1 MTPAH
6 PPPED
11 PIRTLT
17 EAKDFAEAIVE
28 TLHEPLLVLHADLT
42 IKSANPA
49 FYDWFKVTPE
59 ETLGKK
65 IYDLGNGQ
73 WNIPSLRTL
82 LDDVLPHNNV
92 FNDYEVNHEFE
103 TIGRRVMLVNARR
116 LDHVQLILLGIRD
129 ITEREESGE
138 ALRKSEARL
147 TTMLEALPVGV
158 VIADADG
165 RLMRH
170 NAAFR
175 DLWGMVPETTSWQDY
190 GDFVAWWP
198 ETGERI
204 NAEEWA
210 MARALRDGET
220 TRNELILNQKFGS
233 HKKRYYLNNVAPIR
247 DDNGAIIGAVAALLD
262 VTEHRA
268 AQQALHRSEE
278 RCRLLVENARE
289 YAIFMTNR
297 AGEIVYWSSGAER
310 ITGYSEDEV
319 LNRSASVI
327 FTDED
332 RLAKVPER
340 KMDIATREG
349 SASDDRWHQ
358 RKDGSRFWAS
368 GVMTALRDNGELRG
382 FAKVIRDNTARK
394 RHEEHMALV
403 MAELNHRVKNTLAV
417 VQSIAR
423 QTARRAADVETFSKN
438 FVERLQSMAKAHDLL
453 TKSQWMGA
461 VLREVI
467 ENEIS
472 GRVASETQCTI
483 TGPSIYLQPK
493 QALAMHMVI
502 HELTTNAAKYGGLKS
517 HQGRIDISWT
527 VQNDDDNPQVELH
540 WRELA
545 PHTVSEPAGTGYGSR
560 LIDQLL
566 SYELGG
572 GRVERDFR
580 SEGLHCRI
588 TFPLP
593 TRDDTDGA
601 TA

>member
-1 MTPAH
+1 
-6 PPPED
+6 
-11 PIRTLT
+11 
-17 EAKDFAEAIVE
+17 
-28 TLHEPLLVLHADLT
+28 
-42 IKSANPA
+42 
-49 FYDWFKVTPE
+49 
-59 ETLGKK
+59 
-65 IYDLGNGQ
+65 
-73 WNIPSLRTL
+73 
-82 LDDVLPHNNV
+82 
-92 FNDYEVNHEFE
+92 
-103 TIGRRVMLVNARR
+103 
-116 LDHVQLILLGIRD
+116 
-129 ITEREESGE
+129 
-138 ALRKSEARL
+138 
-147 TTMLEALPVGV
+147 
-158 VIADADG
+158 
-165 RLMRH
+165 
-170 NAAFR
+170 
-175 DLWGMVPETTSWQDY
+175 
-190 GDFVAWWP
+190 
-198 ETGERI
+198 
-204 NAEEWA
+204 
-210 MARALRDGET
+210 
-220 TRNELILNQKFGS
+220 
-233 HKKRYYLNNVAPIR
+233 
-247 DDNGAIIGAVAALLD
+247 
-262 VTEHRA
+262 
-268 AQQALHRSEE
+268 
-278 RCRLLVENARE
+278 
-289 YAIFMTNR
+289 
-297 AGEIVYWSSGAER
+297 
-310 ITGYSEDEV
+310 
-319 LNRSASVI
+319 
-327 FTDED
+327 
-332 RLAKVPER
+332 
-340 KMDIATREG
+340 MDIATREG